1 FVVEAHHKLY
11 VGSDDGFFVVHGDGL
26 EDVHLPACDYA
37 WSVTPGMA
45 DDIYAACYKTGIFQ
59 VDRNGRTTQHYP
71 FPGLTSKDGLGN
83 QVLSN
88 SLLTRHH
95 RLWGSTSGAI
105 TLRHGEQRLDYLFTR
120 QSAEAFAIDPL
131 DE

>member
-1 FVVEAHHKLY
+1 RALTPEAPLGYSGFFNSTVRLFILRDGYYRPDIMPEMNAIRFVVEAHHKLY

-71 FPGLTSKDGLGN
+71 FPGL
-83 QVLSN
+83 
-88 SLLTRHH
+88 
-95 RLWGSTSGAI
+95 
-105 TLRHGEQRLDYLFTR
+105 
-120 QSAEAFAIDPL
+120 
-131 DE
+131 